1 MVRYSKS
8 YMFREQEDAI
18 QYHGNKYRC
27 VTLTAMQN
35 VQELNS
41 FV

>member
-1 MVRYSKS
+1 MHRK
-8 YMFREQEDAI
+8 QEDI
-18 QYHGNKYRC
+18 TQFHGNKYRC
-27 VTLTAMQN
+27 VTVTVMQN